1 MTLSL
6 FYHPIVGGHQQPL
19 KWSLLHFPKKGTS
32 RNARSKG
39 LTNRVSLHRWEG
51 IFEVQT
57 HQEKAPRCWKFP
69 EFVNFTWNKKFTF
82 KSTIIYRWSTHVS
95 CEVLYHT
102 INSVD
107 VLDVNDFIPKELSD
121 FFPMYFF
128 VRKKHQK
135 TCWCCFPLHIK
146 HKNKHLCRFHL
157 TYESLHGSKVVF
169 PTGAAHIICEDPGV
183 FPYARLQRCQ
193 VLHRKWPVFN
203 VQNTNGWSP
212 WNLWYLL
219 VNQGI
224 VGCNPTNVPLWEIPN

>member
-6 FYHPIVGGHQQPL
+6 FYHPIVGGRQQPL

-128 VRKKHQK
+128 VRKNIKKPVGVVFHFILSTK
-135 TCWCCFPLHIK
+135 TSIFVVSTLPMKASMDPRWFFQLGPPTLSARI
-146 HKNKHLCRFHL
+146 LVFFRMQ
-157 TYESLHGSKVVF
+157 GSKDAKSFTENGPFLTSKTQMDEV
-169 PTGAAHIICEDPGV
+169 PGIYGT
-183 FPYARLQRCQ
+183 FWWIR
-193 VLHRKWPVFN
+193 
-203 VQNTNGWSP
+203 G
-212 WNLWYLL
+212 
-219 VNQGI
+219 
-224 VGCNPTNVPLWEIPN
+224 